1 MEATLLCK
9 AVPQATSLLVPF
21 RAIRNWVQSLIQ
33 YRVRGLIRRERK
45 ISSLERSKSEPS
57 CREGTNVANVLLT
70 SVTHY
75 FFSDWLWPAIW
86 MLPENNTYGPWPAS
100 GEIDIL
106 EARGN
111 GPTYP
116 AQGSNF
122 VRSSLN
128 YGPLPTVLEQIY
140 GWLVFF
146 GLLSFSPF
154 RISSRFSLKRSSFD
168 QSFHIYTLEWDSKF
182 MRFYTDS
189 RLHAML
195 ETQVQGQSIGAKKKS
210 FWDKAGFPLTA
221 ANGSSEV
228 VVTNPWSGSSYM
240 APFDQC
246 G

>member
-1 MEATLLCK
+1 M
-9 AVPQATSLLVPF
+9 
-21 RAIRNWVQSLIQ
+21 
-33 YRVRGLIRRERK
+33 
-45 ISSLERSKSEPS
+45 S
-57 CREGTNVANVLLT
+57 CPD
-70 SVTHY
+70 VTYH

-86 MLPENNTYGPWPAS
+86 MLAENNTYGAWPAS
-100 GEIDIL
+100 GEIDII

-128 YGPLPTVLEQIY
+128 YGPLPTVLNQIF
-140 GWLVFF
+140 GWFVLFY
-146 GLLSFSPF
+146 LLFLSLFQ
-154 RISSRFSLKRSSFD
+154 ISTRYSQKRSSFD
-168 QSFHIYTLEWDSKF
+168 QSFHTYTLEWDHKF

-195 ETQVQGQSIGAKKKS
+195 ETQVQGQSLGAKKKS

-221 ANGSSEV
+221 LNGSSGAEV
-228 VVTNPWSGSSYM
+228 VVTDPWEGSSYM

-246 G
+246 RRSAALFIYRN